1 MATVVQQPPM
11 VITEPTR
18 TIIQHTVSF
27 QLNINIPVV
36 RGLGMNLFMV
46 D

>member
-1 MATVVQQPPM
+1 MTTVVQQPPM
-11 VITEPTR
+11 VITQPIR
-18 TIIQHTVSF
+18 TITQHTVSF